1 MKKYLVLALFVAALA
16 LVSKQA
22 LAIEWT
28 GQVVENYPD
37 SLVFVVIQ
45 GEQEVELWLGPEP
58 AGAMLELYQK
68 LQVGDTVKVT
78 FNEEEAIALTL
89 EIVER
94 APQGQEQVP
103 AVEPQEPERREKTNP
118 SY

>member
-1 MKKYLVLALFVAALA
+1 MKKYLVVAVLVAALA

-58 AGAMLELYQK
+58 AGAMLELYNK
-68 LQVGDTVKVT
+68 IQVGDTVKVT

-89 EIVER
+89 EIVGQA
-94 APQGQEQVP
+94 APGQEQAPV
-103 AVEPQEPERREKTNP
+103 VEPREPEKQEKTNP